1 MEHYLAGRGNF
12 GDTPQE
18 GGEGEDFRSF
28 LDREAPSPDPSPEGE
43 PSPQQPPSVEGET
56 QLLYEEEAGPK
67 VEVVNVDGRPV
78 QIIVHLESGRRLE
91 LNCEY

>member
-1 MEHYLAGRGNF
+1 MEHYLSGRGNF
-12 GDTPQE
+12 GDSAQE
-18 GGEGEDFRSF
+18 SGEGEEFRSL
-28 LDREAPSPDPSPEGE
+28 LDQEEGALPPQEASAE
-43 PSPQQPPSVEGET
+43 PNVSVEGET

-67 VEVVNVDGRPV
+67 VEVVNVDGRPA